1 MKLGTLIAERD
12 QRDTSIGSQQPT
24 FHPIDM
30 QRGGQQMT
38 FHPLDAQHDQ
48 RDTSIGSQQPT
59 FHPMDTQRYRGD
71 TGLGGQQT
79 TFHPID
85 AQRDQADMRLYIQQ
99 TTFHPDVTPT
109 TLENRNTHAL
119 HNPVDTIHLTECD
132 ECDECDRAS
141 CDQIHSSVVTCKT
154 TTPGTSAITQTT
166 TLPIP
171 ATTQKTTLGTPAI
184 TQTTTLGTPATTQ
197 TTTMGT
203 PAIKQMTTM
212 GKLSNS
218 STPNTQTT
226 ALDTAL
232 NNSTPTTQNTEL
244 LAPPTKHIVIPTH
257 LNTNPAS
264 TQGILTITHSTQP
277 GVDMMVMPSSSSTTR
292 RITTRRIT
300 TPLAPGHFT
309 LIQVATQCAVGM
321 EPTYPSSA
329 DGNHKRPRSS
339 GDPVGNALSNQT
351 SVSSAEMNS
360 ERTDGGLETEN
371 IAVLWSP
378 SPQSFQGASS
388 QPRDT
393 SMSNFSSLS
402 DFKHSSGSESEDHKP
417 YVLSEK
423 STSSMVTASH
433 QDYRGSPPAQ
443 QRRSR
448 ARRLRLPVHH
458 VRRCQ
463 HEHVPACTESSV
475 AFHIF
480 NGYQLMII
488 KLLPSD

>member
-1 MKLGTLIAERD
+1 MMDLRMKLGTLIAECD

-24 FHPIDM
+24 FHPIDT
-30 QRGGQQMT
+30 QRGRGDTGLGGQQMT

-85 AQRDQADMRLYIQQ
+85 AQRDQVDMRLYIQQ

-119 HNPVDTIHLTECD
+119 HNPVDTIHLTECV
-132 ECDECDRAS
+132 EYDRAS
-141 CDQIHSSVVTCKT
+141 CDQIQS
-154 TTPGTSAITQTT
+154 
-166 TLPIP
+166 
-171 ATTQKTTLGTPAI
+171 
-184 TQTTTLGTPATTQ
+184 
-197 TTTMGT
+197 
-203 PAIKQMTTM
+203 
-212 GKLSNS
+212 
-218 STPNTQTT
+218 PNTQTT

-257 LNTNPAS
+257 LNTHPAS

-277 GVDMMVMPSSSSTTR
+277 GVDMMVMPSLSSTTR

-339 GDPVGNALSNQT
+339 CDPVGNALSNQT

-371 IAVLWSP
+371 IAVLWLP

-417 YVLSEK
+417 NVLSEK
-423 STSSMVTASH
+423 SSG
-433 QDYRGSPPAQ
+433 DSPTV
-443 QRRSR
+443 S
-448 ARRLRLPVHH
+448 
-458 VRRCQ
+458 
-463 HEHVPACTESSV
+463 
-475 AFHIF
+475 
-480 NGYQLMII
+480 QL
-488 KLLPSD
+488 